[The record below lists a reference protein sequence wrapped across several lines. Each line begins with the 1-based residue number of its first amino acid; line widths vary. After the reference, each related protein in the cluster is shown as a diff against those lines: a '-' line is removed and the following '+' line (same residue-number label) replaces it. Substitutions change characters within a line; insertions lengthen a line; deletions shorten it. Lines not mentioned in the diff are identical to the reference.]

1 MTPNDLRALFVHILT
16 LFLRYDLYGF
26 FCFFKLCRILWK
38 GWYTVNAKLSDR
50 FDQTWFE
57 WSFQFKVEREI
68 CKKCKGSRDQ
78 YIEEITKIIQ
88 DYKKKRASDPKF
100 QKYEKSKI
108 NWYNIIN
115 FIFHQN
121 NLEKKNAECCIYS
134 VLIMIQI
141 IRMLQAMIFNWI

>member
-1 MTPNDLRALFVHILT
+1 MIWALWA
-16 LFLRYDLYGF
+16 FLVF
-26 FCFFKLCRILWK
+26 ELCRILLK

-100 QKYEKSKI
+100 QKYKKS
-108 NWYNIIN
+108 
-115 FIFHQN
+115 
-121 NLEKKNAECCIYS
+121 
-134 VLIMIQI
+134 
-141 IRMLQAMIFNWI
+141 